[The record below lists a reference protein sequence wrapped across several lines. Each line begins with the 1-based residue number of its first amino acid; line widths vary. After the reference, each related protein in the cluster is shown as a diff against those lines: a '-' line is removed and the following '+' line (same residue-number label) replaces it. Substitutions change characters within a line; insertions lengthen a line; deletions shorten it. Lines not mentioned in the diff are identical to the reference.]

1 MRARTDFYGKFFTM
15 SLSVLVVTA
24 VIACG
29 DNKKDE
35 QSTSSDSAAVSGN
48 EAAISGTIRLDPALQ
63 NKVGKEPL
71 LMIMASTSS
80 EPTKPAVVVKRIAD
94 ANFPYDYK
102 LTPEDITLVGSS
114 FSGKMYVTA
123 RIDSAGMVGPPHS
136 GTLEGTYPGNP
147 VPIGSSKIDI
157 VINRAY

>member
-15 SLSVLVVTA
+15 SLSALVVTA

-48 EAAISGTIRLDPALQ
+48 EAAISGTIRLDTALQ

>member
-1 MRARTDFYGKFFTM
+1 MRARTDFCGKVFRTL
-15 SLSVLVVTA
+15 LSALVVTTL
-24 VIACG
+24 IACG

-35 QSTSSDSAAVSGN
+35 QATSSDNTTAASN
-48 EAAISGTIRLDPALQ
+48 EASISGTIRLDPALQ
-63 NKVGKEPL
+63 SKVGKEPL

-80 EPTKPAVVVKRIAD
+80 EPTKPALVVKRVAD

-123 RIDSAGMVGPPHS
+123 RIDSAGMVGPPHP
-136 GTLEGTYPGNP
+136 GTFEGTYAGNP
-147 VPIGSSKIDI
+147 VAIGSTKIDI
-157 VINRAY
+157 VINKAY